1 MQASLIPMKG
11 REAGQRKYKPE
22 EKRDKKSSR
31 NDQRRKKHEEKRSCF
46 E

>member
-22 EKRDKKSSR
+22 EQPSKKSSR
-31 NDQRRKKHEEKRSCF
+31 NDQRRKKHEEKRSCS

>member
-11 REAGQRKYKPE
+11 REAGQRKMKPE
-22 EKRDKKSSR
+22 EGRNKKNTR

>member
-11 REAGQRKYKPE
+11 RESDRQKMKPE
-22 EKRDKKSSR
+22 EKRDKKNSR
-31 NDQRRKKHEEKRSCF
+31 NAERRRKHDEKRSCF